1 MLVSILSL
9 KNKSL
14 MDIKIGWTKNFT
26 IYLRMLKIMWK
37 DIKNAPKVIGC
48 PLWVRGSTTNDL
60 SKCDYFCW
68 GIGKEINGD
77 RMIIQILS
85 I

>member
-1 MLVSILSL
+1 
-9 KNKSL
+9 

-68 GIGKEINGD
+68 VYWEGD
-77 RMIIQILS
+77 QWRSNDNSDPFYITHYLEV
-85 I
+85 